1 MAKSREQGERTALR
15 RKDRGIEDEAW
26 IRSLLDRTPV
36 GVLATV
42 AGGQPF
48 LNSNLFVYDASTHSI
63 YLHTARRGRTRDN
76 ADEDDRACFTAFE
89 LGRLLP
95 ADRALEFST
104 EYGGVV
110 AFGRLSVV
118 EGATEAKRVLAMV
131 MAKYAPHL
139 TPEVDYESATEAD
152 LARTSVLRL
161 AVEEWSGKR
170 KAVAEEFPGA
180 YRFEAVRGVPGT
192 GSAA

>member
-1 MAKSREQGERTALR
+1 MEKSWEQGERTALR
-15 RKDRGIEDEAW
+15 RKDRGVEDEAW

-48 LNSNLFVYDASTHSI
+48 LNSNLFIYDPSTHSI

-76 ADEDDRACFTAFE
+76 AEEDGRACFTAFE

-118 EGATEAKRVLAMV
+118 EDATEARRVLARV
-131 MAKYAPHL
+131 MDKYAPHL
-139 TPEVDYESATEAD
+139 ASGVDYESPTDAD

-161 AVEEWSGKR
+161 AVEEWNGKR
-170 KAVAEEFPGA
+170 KAVAEDFPGA
-180 YRFEAVRGVPGT
+180 YRFGEVGGRSGA
-192 GSAA
+192 GSAG

>member
-1 MAKSREQGERTALR
+1 MQKTQESGGRCELR
-15 RKDRGIEDEAW
+15 RRDRGVEDEGW
-26 IRSLLDRTPV
+26 IRSLLDRAPV

-48 LNSNLFVYDASTHSI
+48 LNSNLFVYDPTTHSI

-76 ADEDDRACFTAFE
+76 AEADDRACFTAFE
-89 LGRLLP
+89 MGRLLP

-110 AFGRLSVV
+110 AFGHLSVV
-118 EGATEAKRVLAMV
+118 EEADEAQRVLARV
-131 MAKYAPHL
+131 MEKYAPHL
-139 TPEVDYESATEAD
+139 TPGVDYEAATEAD

-161 AVEEWSGKR
+161 AIEEWSGKR
-170 KAVAEEFPGA
+170 KEVAADFPGA
-180 YRFEAVRGVPGT
+180 YRFEEIRAGCGA
-192 GSAA
+192 GAEC